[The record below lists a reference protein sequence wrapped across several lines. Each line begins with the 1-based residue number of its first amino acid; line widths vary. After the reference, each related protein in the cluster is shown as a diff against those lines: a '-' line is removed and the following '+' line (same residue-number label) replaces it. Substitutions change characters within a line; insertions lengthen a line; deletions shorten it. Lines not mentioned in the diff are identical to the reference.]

1 MKCDRKVLIYCP
13 CKNQHPIMIWR
24 CCSRSWMLWEVCS
37 KRMGTLTHKDE
48 WFAGIFLLT
57 TFHGKTFKLARVLRT
72 ASHVLPGQYTR
83 SEIGCQ
89 WGWHRRRWGS
99 KKSKLDNMLWEKLR
113 DEIYEAWWIK
123 HNLCVRA
130 PWLARQGVHSM
141 KLTYFIRTP
150 KNSR

>member
-1 MKCDRKVLIYCP
+1 MTCDCKVLIYCP

-57 TFHGKTFKLARVLRT
+57 TFHAKTFKLARVLRT
-72 ASHVLPGQYTR
+72 ASHVLSGQYTR

-89 WGWHRRRWGS
+89 WGWHRRRWGF
-99 KKSKLDNMLWEKLR
+99 KEEWTGQYALGKA
-113 DEIYEAWWIK
+113 DEIYEAWLINR
-123 HNLCVRA
+123 NLCVRA

-141 KLTYFIRTP
+141 RLRCFIRTP